1 MMRLQPRIALFGAT
15 FATVAF
21 MGCEGRVA
29 MDSADLETSDQK
41 ASYGIGLNIGSQLT
55 ETKDRLDRPAFLR
68 GVEDALQGNES
79 AVPSDEL
86 QVELQTFAEE
96 IQNAAQ
102 QDFDRVA
109 AENSAAGDAYLA
121 ENRSKEGVMTTE
133 SGLQYEVLS
142 QGDGPMPG
150 SEDQVQLHYRGT
162 LIDGTEF
169 DSSYERGE
177 PAQFGVGGV
186 IPGFSEALQLM
197 SVGSH
202 FRVVIPSEIGYGP
215 QGTGGPIGPNATL
228 IFEIELLEII
238 DPA

>member
-102 QDFDRVA
+102 QDFDRLA
-109 AENSAAGDAYLA
+109 AENSASGDA

>member
-1 MMRLQPRIALFGAT
+1 MRLQPRIALFGAT

-96 IQNAAQ
+96 IQNASQ
-102 QDFDRVA
+102 QDFDRLA
-109 AENSAAGDAYLA
+109 AENSASGDAYLA

-162 LIDGTEF
+162 LIDGKQF
-169 DSSYERGE
+169 DSSYDRGE
-177 PAQFGVGGV
+177 PTEFPVGGV
-186 IPGFSEALQLM
+186 IPGWTEALKNM
-197 SVGSH
+197 KVGSKWKLY
-202 FRVVIPSEIGYGP
+202 IPYQLAYGER
-215 QGTGGPIGPNATL
+215 GAGGDIGPYQAL
-228 IFEIELLEII
+228 VFDIELLEII
-238 DPA
+238 S

>member
-29 MDSADLETSDQK
+29 MDSADLETPDQI
-41 ASYGIGLNIGSQLT
+41 ASYGIGMRLGGQLT
-55 ETKDRLDRPAFLR
+55 DTKDYLDRPAFLR
-68 GVEDALQGNES
+68 GIEDAIQGNES
-79 AVPSDEL
+79 AVSFEAEL
-86 QVELQTFAEE
+86 QAFGEK

-162 LIDGTEF
+162 LVDGTEF

-186 IPGFSEALQLM
+186 IPGFSEALRLM

>member
-1 MMRLQPRIALFGAT
+1 MRLQPRIALFGAT

-41 ASYGIGLNIGSQLT
+41 AAYGIGLNIGRQLT

-96 IQNAAQ
+96 IQNASQ
-102 QDFDRVA
+102 QDFDRLA
-109 AENSAAGDAYLA
+109 AENSASGDAYLV

>member
-1 MMRLQPRIALFGAT
+1 MRLQPRMAFFSVA
-15 FATVAF
+15 FATAAF

-29 MDSADLETSDQK
+29 IDSADLETADQK
-41 ASYGIGLNIGSQLT
+41 ASYGIGLNMGSQLT
-55 ETKDRLDRPAFLR
+55 DTKDRLDRPAFLR

-86 QVELQTFAEE
+86 QVMLQTFAEE
-96 IQNAAQ
+96 IQNAAE
-102 QDFDRVA
+102 QDFDRLA

-121 ENRSKEGVMTTE
+121 ENRSREGVMTTE
-133 SGLQYEVLS
+133 SGLQYEVLR

-150 SEDQVQLHYRGT
+150 PEDQVQLNYRGT
-162 LIDGTEF
+162 LIDGSEF

-186 IPGFSEALQLM
+186 ILGFSEALQLM

-202 FRVVIPSEIGYGP
+202 LRVVIPSEIGYGP

-228 IFEIELLEII
+228 IFEMELLGIV